1 MFHARLVT
9 TDVAS
14 IHVGRDILREQDR
27 KMRVDEIEWRNQGNS
42 VRVGVTWHGQGEL
55 VLMLP
60 ALSSISTRSEMWPL
74 QERLGSCFTTLA
86 IDWVGFGDRPRPPLR
101 WSPDMYRSFLAY
113 LLNEVMPRPFATIAA
128 GHAAAYC
135 LDAAA
140 ARPGS
145 TGRLCLIAP
154 TWRGPLP
161 TMMGRKHPMF
171 AQISRMVDWP
181 VVGELLYRLN
191 VNRFM
196 VRKMALGHVYAE
208 SSSLSEARFEEK
220 LAVTQ
225 ASGARHS
232 SIRFVAG
239 ELDPMATSGGVPRCG
254 AAGQRSDH
262 SRVRDRDAAKIPRG
276 DGSFGGLPNVV
287 TAVVPHAKLAVHEE
301 FPDEVAATIKKFLVG
316 A

>member
-1 MFHARLVT
+1 
-9 TDVAS
+9 
-14 IHVGRDILREQDR
+14 
-27 KMRVDEIEWRNQGNS
+27 MRMDEIEWRYQGNS
-42 VRVGVTWHGQGEL
+42 VRVGTTWHGQGQS

-60 ALSSISTRSEMWPL
+60 ALSSISTRREMWPL
-74 QERLGSCFTTLA
+74 QQRLGSRFTTLA

-101 WSPDMYRSFLAY
+101 WSPEIYRSFLAY
-113 LLNEVMPRPFATIAA
+113 LLTEVAPRPFATIAA

-161 TMMGRKHPMF
+161 TMMGGNHPMF

-181 VVGELLYRLN
+181 VVGNLLYRLN

-208 SSSLSEARFEEK
+208 SSTLSDARFEEK
-220 LAVTQ
+220 MAVTR
-225 ASGARHS
+225 ASGARYS
-232 SIRFVAG
+232 SVRFVAG
-239 ELDPMATSGGVPRCG
+239 ELDPMLSREAFLSAARQVNDPIIVVYG
-254 AAGQRSDH
+254 AETPPK
-262 SRVRDRDAAKIPRG
+262 SRAEMEALA
-276 DGSFGGLPNVV
+276 GLPNVV
-287 TAVVPHAKLAVHEE
+287 ATVVPQAKLAVHEE
-301 FPDEVAATIKKFLVG
+301 FSDEVAATIKKFLLG

>member
-1 MFHARLVT
+1 M
-9 TDVAS
+9 
-14 IHVGRDILREQDR
+14 
-27 KMRVDEIEWRNQGNS
+27 
-42 VRVGVTWHGQGEL
+42 TWHGQGEL

-74 QERLGSCFTTLA
+74 QERLGSYFTTLA

-113 LLNEVMPRPFATIAA
+113 LLNEIVPRPFATIAA

-171 AQISRMVDWP
+171 AQISRVVDWP

-220 LAVTQ
+220 LAVTR

-239 ELDPMATSGGVPRCG
+239 ELDPMATREAFLG
-254 AAGQRSDH
+254 AAQVNDPIIVVYGTETPPRSR
-262 SRVRDRDAAKIPRG
+262 SEIEALA
-276 DGSFGGLPNVV
+276 SLPNVV

-301 FPDEVAATIKKFLVG
+301 FPDEAAAAIKKFLLG

>member
-1 MFHARLVT
+1 MA
-9 TDVAS
+9 TDAIAS
-14 IHVGRDILREQDR
+14 IHEESGHFSRARSQ
-27 KMRVDEIEWRNQGNS
+27 MRMDEIEWRYQGNS
-42 VRVGVTWHGQGEL
+42 VRVGMTWHGQGVS

-74 QERLGSCFTTLA
+74 QERLGSSFTTLA

-101 WSPDMYRSFLAY
+101 WSPDMYRNFLAY
-113 LLNEVMPRPFATIAA
+113 LLNDVVPRPFATIAA

-181 VVGELLYRLN
+181 VVGDLLYRLN

-220 LAVTQ
+220 LAVTR

-239 ELDPMATSGGVPRCG
+239 ELDPMATREAFLSAARQVNDLIMVVYGAETPPR
-254 AAGQRSDH
+254 
-262 SRVRDRDAAKIPRG
+262 SRAEIEALA
-276 DGSFGGLPNVV
+276 GLPNVV
-287 TAVVPHAKLAVHEE
+287 AAVVAHAKLAVHEE
-301 FPDEVAATIKKFLVG
+301 FSDEVATTIKKFLLG

>member
-1 MFHARLVT
+1 
-9 TDVAS
+9 
-14 IHVGRDILREQDR
+14 
-27 KMRVDEIEWRNQGNS
+27 MRMNEIEWRYQGTS
-42 VRVGVTWHGQGEL
+42 VRVGMTWHGQGPS

-60 ALSSISTRSEMWPL
+60 ALSSISTRREMWPL
-74 QERLGSCFTTLA
+74 QERLGSRFTTLA

-101 WSPDMYRSFLAY
+101 WSPEIYRSFLAY
-113 LLNEVMPRPFATIAA
+113 LLTDVAPRPFATIAA

-171 AQISRMVDWP
+171 AQISRIVDWP
-181 VVGELLYRLN
+181 VVGDFLYRLN

-208 SSSLSEARFEEK
+208 SSSLSDARFEEK
-220 LAVTQ
+220 LAVTR

-239 ELDPMATSGGVPRCG
+239 ELDPMTSRQAFLTAAQQVNDSIMVVYG
-254 AAGQRSDH
+254 AETPLRSRAEMEALAD
-262 SRVRDRDAAKIPRG
+262 
-276 DGSFGGLPNVV
+276 LPNVV
-287 TAVVPHAKLAVHEE
+287 ATVVLHAKLAVHEE
-301 FPDEVAATIKKFLVG
+301 FPDQVAATIKKFLL
-316 A
+316 AA